1 MKAYKTKIELIDS
14 IPLIYRKV
22 IVPSGI
28 TFEMLHYIIQFSM
41 GWQNIYLYDFN
52 IKEEN
57 LRITSD
63 KKTISEY
70 EFYSKLKLN
79 NRNDPYGFIK
89 DMLKIKYMHSKEVYI
104 DDYLNKENKIEY
116 IYDFGDYWKHNI
128 TLEEVI
134 EDYIYDYPK
143 CIEAEGNC
151 PPEDIGGI
159 EGYTEFL
166 KIINDKTHPE
176 YENMLSLVS
185 KQNYQEVFDCESANL
200 FMRKYYEKDK

>member
-89 DMLKIKYMHSKEVYI
+89 DMLKIKLLLSKEVYI

-128 TLEEVI
+128 ILEEVI